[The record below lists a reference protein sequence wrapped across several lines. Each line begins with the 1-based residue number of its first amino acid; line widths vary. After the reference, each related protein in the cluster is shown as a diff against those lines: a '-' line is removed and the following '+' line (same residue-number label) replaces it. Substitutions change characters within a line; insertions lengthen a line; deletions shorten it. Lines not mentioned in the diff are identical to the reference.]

1 MCYYTKVQLY
11 LLLFSQCSTLYLS
24 APKRAFMKKP
34 LVDKK
39 KILEEASLAAYALS
53 EPRVSVPDDKQS
65 GTAKTEEP
73 PTKYEDRFHY
83 SRIAIETEVWEA
95 MKYRKLIK
103 NESYTDQINNG
114 MRMYLSSKKQ

>member
-1 MCYYTKVQLY
+1 ME
-11 LLLFSQCSTLYLS
+11 
-24 APKRAFMKKP
+24 KP

-39 KILEEASLAAYALS
+39 KILEEANLAAYALS
-53 EPRVSVPDDKQS
+53 EPRVSIPDDKQ
-65 GTAKTEEP
+65 GGIAKTEELL
-73 PTKYEDRFHY
+73 TKYGDRFHY

-114 MRMYLSSKKQ
+114 MRMYLGSKKP